1 MEADGIS
8 ENGGKSGPGG
18 AKPSDDSIMGVDPG
32 LAATGYGII
41 AGMGASPSI
50 VEAGVIRSREKDP
63 LEKRLL
69 EIHRGITE
77 VIREFKPDVVVVEE
91 LYSKYAHPRTA
102 ILMGHARGV
111 ICVAAAE
118 QGIPVVSYA
127 ATRIKNSLTG
137 HGLAGKEQVQRMVQQ
152 TFGLSRA
159 PSPSDVADALAVAL
173 CHHNVLRH
181 MQNRL
186 PAAKP

>member
-1 MEADGIS
+1 
-8 ENGGKSGPGG
+8 
-18 AKPSDDSIMGVDPG
+18 MGVDPG

-41 AGMGASPSI
+41 AGSGARPSI
-50 VEAGVIRSREKDP
+50 IEAGVVRSRDKDS

-69 EIHRGITE
+69 EIHRGMAE
-77 VIREFKPDVVVVEE
+77 VLREFKPFVMVVEE
-91 LYSKYAHPRTA
+91 LYSKYAHPQTA

-118 QGIPVVSYA
+118 HGIPVVSYA

-137 HGLAGKEQVQRMVQQ
+137 HGRAGKEQVQRMVQH
-152 TFGLSRA
+152 TFGLSR
-159 PSPSDVADALAVAL
+159 PPHPTDVADALAVAL

-181 MQNRL
+181 EQNR
-186 PAAKP
+186 PSAAKPVQR

>member
-1 MEADGIS
+1 
-8 ENGGKSGPGG
+8 
-18 AKPSDDSIMGVDPG
+18 MGVDPG
-32 LAATGYGII
+32 LAATGYGVIMA
-41 AGMGASPSI
+41 AGAKPSI

-69 EIHRGITE
+69 EIHRGMIE
-77 VIREFKPDVVVVEE
+77 VISEFKPAVVAVEE

-118 QGIPVVSYA
+118 CGLPVVHYA

-137 HGLAGKEQVQRMVQQ
+137 HGGAGKEQVQRMVQQ
-152 TFGLSRA
+152 TFGLAR
-159 PSPSDVADALAVAL
+159 PPQPNDVADALAVAL

-181 MQNRL
+181 EQNQMTATR
-186 PAAKP
+186 P

>member
-1 MEADGIS
+1 
-8 ENGGKSGPGG
+8 
-18 AKPSDDSIMGVDPG
+18 MGVDPG

-41 AGMGASPSI
+41 AGLGAKPSI
-50 VEAGVIRSREKDP
+50 IEAGVIRSREKEP

-69 EIHRGITE
+69 EIHRGMTE
-77 VIREFKPDVVVVEE
+77 ILNEFKPAVVVVEE

-118 QGIPVVSYA
+118 CGLPVVSYA

-137 HGLAGKEQVQRMVQQ
+137 HGHAGKEQMQRMVQH
-152 TFGLSRA
+152 TFGLSSP

-181 MQNRL
+181 EQNRMT
-186 PAAKP
+186 AARP

>member
-1 MEADGIS
+1 
-8 ENGGKSGPGG
+8 
-18 AKPSDDSIMGVDPG
+18 MGVDPG
-32 LAATGYGII
+32 LSATGYGII
-41 AGMGASPSI
+41 AGLGASPSI
-50 VEAGVIRSREKDP
+50 VEAGVVRSREKDP
-63 LEKRLL
+63 VEKRLL
-69 EIHRGITE
+69 EIHRGISE
-77 VIREFKPDVVVVEE
+77 VVNEFSPGVVVIEE

-118 QGIPVVSYA
+118 HGIPVVSYA

-137 HGLAGKEQVQRMVQQ
+137 HGRASKEQMQRMVQQ

-159 PSPSDVADALAVAL
+159 PHPSDVADALAIAL

-181 MQNRL
+181 EQNRQT
-186 PAAKP
+186 AAKR